1 MAVAKESS
9 RENKVTGE
17 KIRAHTFQI
26 QPKDRT
32 WERFHLKKPSIGP
45 TESILFG
52 HKLGKLLHEILL
64 VMLGNQSKNH
74 PGFYMKSNLRTIT
87 SKNQNNQRI
96 SSIDSHKE
104 IRNRK
109 TKYDVNSDNQ
119 FTNR

>member
-1 MAVAKESS
+1 M
-9 RENKVTGE
+9 
-17 KIRAHTFQI
+17 
-26 QPKDRT
+26 
-32 WERFHLKKPSIGP
+32 
-45 TESILFG
+45 ESIQFG

-74 PGFYMKSNLRTIT
+74 PGFFYMKSNLRTIT
-87 SKNQNNQRI
+87 SKNQKNQSI

-119 FTNR
+119 FTNQ